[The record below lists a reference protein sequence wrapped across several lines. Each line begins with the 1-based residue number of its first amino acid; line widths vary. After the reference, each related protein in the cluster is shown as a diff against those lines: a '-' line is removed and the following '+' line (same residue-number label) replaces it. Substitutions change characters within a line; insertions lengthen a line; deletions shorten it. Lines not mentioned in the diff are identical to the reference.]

1 MCLHSKDAVKRK
13 VYSTNITACA
23 LSKKRSVQGK
33 SSKGNPR
40 SGANNHKE
48 IKGIAKQR
56 HPGGTSS
63 VNKEELEAERLIKIL
78 QFRDGGQNL
87 DGESPA

>member
-1 MCLHSKDAVKRK
+1 MCLQSKDAVKRK

-23 LSKKRSVQGK
+23 LSKRGQ

-63 VNKEELEAERLIKIL
+63 ANKEELEAERPIKIL

>member
-1 MCLHSKDAVKRK
+1 MHSLKEVSSRQEFKRQPE
-13 VYSTNITACA
+13 V
-23 LSKKRSVQGK
+23 G
-33 SSKGNPR
+33 
-40 SGANNHKE
+40 GANNHKE

-63 VNKEELEAERLIKIL
+63 ANKEELEAERPIKIL

>member
-1 MCLHSKDAVKRK
+1 MHSLKEVSSRQEFKRQPE
-13 VYSTNITACA
+13 V
-23 LSKKRSVQGK
+23 GE
-33 SSKGNPR
+33 
-40 SGANNHKE
+40 NNHKE

-63 VNKEELEAERLIKIL
+63 ANKEELQAVRPIKIL

>member
-1 MCLHSKDAVKRK
+1 MKRK
-13 VYSTNITACA
+13 VYSTNIIARA
-23 LSKKRSVQGK
+23 LSKRGQFKARVQKATRGR
-33 SSKGNPR
+33 GR
-40 SGANNHKE
+40 TITE
-48 IKGIAKQR
+48 IKGIATQR

-63 VNKEELEAERLIKIL
+63 ANKEELEAERPIKIL